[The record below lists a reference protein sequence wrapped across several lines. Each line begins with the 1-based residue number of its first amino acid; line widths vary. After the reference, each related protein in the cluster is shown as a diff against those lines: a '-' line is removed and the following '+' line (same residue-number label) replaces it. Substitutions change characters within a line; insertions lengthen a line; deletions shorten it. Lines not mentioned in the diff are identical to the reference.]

1 MYIIHRATCCV
12 WRQEDAQLATERVR
26 DLSNNAAVVT
36 ESPNATPSDSK
47 VVVGTSSTIARE
59 NNGTG
64 PTKLTNGCDNGA
76 NTCSRCRNVS
86 CLCQDAAALRCRQH
100 YLADDTETVVC
111 PPLSVDS
118 RRDMTYGTV
127 HQSERV
133 TSRTVSWS
141 TLERSWGKTT
151 TRRVRQHQA
160 ATTPETCATRSMR
173 YFFLRTATETSTRP
187 LNDAF
192 HSSN

>member
-118 RRDMTYGTV
+118 RRDMTLWNSPPV
-127 HQSERV
+127 
-133 TSRTVSWS
+133 
-141 TLERSWGKTT
+141 GKSDVADCVVEYAGAELGEDDDEACTT
-151 TRRVRQHQA
+151 TSGSYNA
-160 ATTPETCATRSMR
+160 GDLCDEIDEI
-173 YFFLRTATETSTRP
+173 FFSQNRDR
-187 LNDAF
+187 NVN
-192 HSSN
+192 SSFK